1 MSGGVGESALM
12 SAALDTAAVTAAEA
26 VAADAAAIAA
36 ANIAA
41 TTTATAAGTTAAG
54 ATAAGAFDPLAFEGI
69 GQYMAQ
75 APVNPVTQAFNAGN
89 MANLTGNAPSAF
101 QGITELNASQTADLM
116 RNIDPRMVDAYQPYT
131 YESVANNAAT
141 NVTPRSITV
150 ADASG
155 VAPTSASTFTTAA
168 QQEAI
173 NNAARQQ
180 ALNPFVSVDESLA
193 RAGLENQIANQVK
206 NPSFLNQASAFA
218 KEYKNPLR
226 MAGTSLGINALIN
239 ADSKRYGVPRTEKYT
254 GPLSKF
260 SYNPSNYR
268 PDIPTPPANP
278 YRAQYAA
285 GGPVE
290 MMSNNAAMGS
300 NTMYPMANMST
311 SSFATPYQTPQ
322 STNML
327 ANMAPSG
334 GGAVNMMSGEPSMQ
348 GTRMAQG
355 GQVPSYGFGGFIGDS
370 INDIGSHLG
379 SMFKGGGSDFGNVGP
394 MLEGAQGPSKYDPA
408 TQKYVPDNAQPMA
421 QGGIA
426 RLATGGFF
434 KNVLGD
440 AAQLVGDV
448 GGGALNFVGNL
459 GEGRVSLAKPDHGG
473 DYQEDYSKNSYTYD
487 PNKYKTYTAPNPNTY
502 QAQYARGGIASLGSY
517 SDGGRMLKGP
527 GDGMSDSIPARIG
540 AKQEARLADGEF
552 VVPADVVSHL
562 GNGST
567 DAGAKQ
573 LYAMMDKV
581 RTART
586 GRKAQGR
593 QIKPNKYMPA

>member
-12 SAALDTAAVTAAEA
+12 SAAFADTAALTAAEA

-36 ANIAA
+36 ANAA
-41 TTTATAAGTTAAG
+41 AATTATAAGTTAAG
-54 ATAAGAFDPLAFEGI
+54 AMGAGTTAANLFDPLAFEGI

-75 APVNPVTQAFNAGN
+75 APVNPVTQAVNAGN

-101 QGITELNASQTADLM
+101 QGITELNAAETADLM
-116 RNIDPRMVDAYQPYT
+116 RNIDPRMIDTLQP
-131 YESVANNAAT
+131 
-141 NVTPRSITV
+141 V
-150 ADASG
+150 ADTASL
-155 VAPTSASTFTTAA
+155 TD
-168 QQEAI
+168 Q
-173 NNAARQQ
+173 
-180 ALNPFVSVDESLA
+180 SLGQ
-193 RAGLENQIANQVK
+193 AGLQNQIANQIKPPGFMNGV
-206 NPSFLNQASAFA
+206 SSFA
-218 KEYKNPLR
+218 KEYKGPLT
-226 MAGTSLGINALIN
+226 MAGTSLGINALMN
-239 ADSKRYGVPRTEKYT
+239 ADSKRYGVPGAEKYT

-290 MMSNNAAMGS
+290 MMSNQNAMGA
-300 NTMYPMANMST
+300 NTMYPMSNMAA
-311 SSFATPYQTPQ
+311 SSFATPYQSPV

-327 ANMAPSG
+327 APSG
-334 GGAVNMMSGEPSMQ
+334 DTGVGMGGEPNMQ

-379 SMFKGGGSDFGNVGP
+379 SMFKGGSGDFGNVGP
-394 MLEGAQGPSKYDPA
+394 MLDNAQAPAGTRYDPVS
-408 TQKYVPDNAQPMA
+408 QKYVSNNAQPMA
-421 QGGIA
+421 EGGIA

-440 AAQLVGDV
+440 AAQLVGDI
-448 GGGALNFVGNL
+448 GGGAVNLVGNL
-459 GEGRVSLAKPDHGG
+459 GEGRLSLAKPDHGG
-473 DYQEDYSKNSYTYD
+473 GYQEDYSKNSYTYD

-502 QAQYARGGIASLGSY
+502 QAQYAGGGIASLGSY

-567 DAGAKQ
+567 DAGAKR
-573 LYAMMDKV
+573 LYSMMDKV
-581 RTART
+581 RQART

>member
-1 MSGGVGESALM
+1 MNGGIGEAALIN
-12 SAALDTAAVTAAEA
+12 ATLDTAGLTAAEA

-41 TTTATAAGTTAAG
+41 TTTATAAGTTAAGTTAAG

-89 MANLTGNAPSAF
+89 AANLTGNAPNAF

-116 RNIDPRMVDAYQPYT
+116 RNIDPRMINAYQPYF
-131 YESVANNAAT
+131 NPNA
-141 NVTPRSITV
+141 
-150 ADASG
+150 
-155 VAPTSASTFTTAA
+155 
-168 QQEAI
+168 
-173 NNAARQQ
+173 
-180 ALNPFVSVDESLA
+180 PFVEASFVETPSF
-193 RAGLENQIANQVK
+193 LEANQVTG
-206 NPSFLNQASAFA
+206 PSFLDQASAFA
-218 KEYKNPLR
+218 TEYKNPLTI
-226 MAGTSLGINALIN
+226 AGTSLGLKALMDV
-239 ADSKRYGVPRTEKYT
+239 DSRRYGVPPAEKYN

-268 PDIPTPPANP
+268 PDIVKPPTP
-278 YRAQYAA
+278 YRPQYAG

-290 MMSNNAAMGS
+290 MMSNNAAMGA

-334 GGAVNMMSGEPSMQ
+334 GGAVNAMSGEPSMQ
-348 GTRMAQG
+348 GTRMA
-355 GQVPSYGFGGFIGDS
+355 
-370 INDIGSHLG
+370 
-379 SMFKGGGSDFGNVGP
+379 
-394 MLEGAQGPSKYDPA
+394 E
-408 TQKYVPDNAQPMA
+408 
-421 QGGIA
+421 GGIA
-426 RLATGGFF
+426 RLASGGFF

-440 AAQLVGDV
+440 AAQLVGDA
-448 GGGALNFVGNL
+448 GMGAVNLVGNI
-459 GEGRVSLAKPDHGG
+459 GEGRLSLAKPDHGSG
-473 DYQEDYSKNSYTYD
+473 YQEDYSKNSYTYD
-487 PNKYKTYTAPNPNTY
+487 PNKYKTYTAPTPDTY
-502 QAQYARGGIASLGSY
+502 QTKYADGGIASLGSY

-567 DAGAKQ
+567 DAGAKK
-573 LYAMMDKV
+573 LYSMMDKV
-581 RTART
+581 RQART

>member
-12 SAALDTAAVTAAEA
+12 SAAFADTAALTAAEA

-36 ANIAA
+36 ANVAA

-54 ATAAGAFDPLAFEGI
+54 ATAANLFDPLAFEGI

-101 QGITELNASQTADLM
+101 QGITELNAPQTADLM

-131 YESVANNAAT
+131 YESVANNAAPNIT
-141 NVTPRSITV
+141 SNSTLPATTRSLAQTATSP
-150 ADASG
+150 AD
-155 VAPTSASTFTTAA
+155 
-168 QQEAI
+168 
-173 NNAARQQ
+173 
-180 ALNPFVSVDESLA
+180 FVSVDESLA
-193 RAGLENQIANQVK
+193 RAGLQNQIANQVK
-206 NPSFLNQASAFA
+206 NPSFLNQAAAFA
-218 KEYKNPLR
+218 KEYKNPLTI
-226 MAGTSLGINALIN
+226 AGTSLGLKALMDV
-239 ADSKRYGVPRTEKYT
+239 DSRRYGVPPAEKYN

-260 SYNPSNYR
+260 SYNPNNYR
-268 PDIPTPPANP
+268 PDIVKPPTP
-278 YRAQYAA
+278 YRPQYAG

-290 MMSNNAAMGS
+290 MMSNNAAMGA
-300 NTMYPMANMST
+300 NTMYPMANMAT

-348 GTRMAQG
+348 GTRMA
-355 GQVPSYGFGGFIGDS
+355 
-370 INDIGSHLG
+370 
-379 SMFKGGGSDFGNVGP
+379 
-394 MLEGAQGPSKYDPA
+394 E
-408 TQKYVPDNAQPMA
+408 
-421 QGGIA
+421 GGIA
-426 RLATGGFF
+426 RLASGGFF

-440 AAQLVGDV
+440 AAQLVGDA
-448 GGGALNFVGNL
+448 GMGAVNLVGNI
-459 GEGRVSLAKPDHGG
+459 GEGRLSLAKPDHGG
-473 DYQEDYSKNSYTYD
+473 GYQEDYSKNSYTYD
-487 PNKYKTYTAPNPNTY
+487 PNKYKTYTASTPDTY
-502 QAQYARGGIASLGSY
+502 QTKYAGGGIASLGSY

-540 AKQEARLADGEF
+540 RKQEARLADGEF

-581 RTART
+581 RQART

>member
-12 SAALDTAAVTAAEA
+12 SAAFDTAAFEGLAAAEA
-26 VAADAAAIAA
+26 ITTAEAIAA
-36 ANIAA
+36 AQAAAAA
-41 TTTATAAGTTAAG
+41 TATATAANAAGTTAAS
-54 ATAAGAFDPLAFEGI
+54 AFDPLAFEGI

-75 APVNPVTQAFNAGN
+75 APVNPVTQALNAGN
-89 MANLTGNAPSAF
+89 VANLTGNAPSAF
-101 QGITELNASQTADLM
+101 QGMGGFDTAGFEGMNDLTYNGFRELG
-116 RNIDPRMVDAYQPYT
+116 
-131 YESVANNAAT
+131 AAET
-141 NVTPRSITV
+141 
-150 ADASG
+150 
-155 VAPTSASTFTTAA
+155 
-168 QQEAI
+168 
-173 NNAARQQ
+173 
-180 ALNPFVSVDESLA
+180 
-193 RAGLENQIANQVK
+193 AGLESNLDPRYYRSLADTSIKSPIGADFEQMRANMPAYSAL
-206 NPSFLNQASAFA
+206 NAPLSTSPSALQGISSFA
-218 KEYKNPLR
+218 KEYKGPLT
-226 MAGTSLGINALIN
+226 MAGTSLGINALMN
-239 ADSKRYGVPRTEKYT
+239 ADSKRYGGPGAEKYT

-290 MMSNNAAMGS
+290 MMSNQNAMGA
-300 NTMYPMANMST
+300 NTMYPMSNMAT
-311 SSFATPYQTPQ
+311 SSFATPYQSPV

-327 ANMAPSG
+327 APSG
-334 GGAVNMMSGEPSMQ
+334 DIGVGMGGEPNMQ

-379 SMFKGGGSDFGNVGP
+379 SMFKGGSGDFGNVGP
-394 MLEGAQGPSKYDPA
+394 MLDNAQAPAGTRYDPVS
-408 TQKYVPDNAQPMA
+408 QKYVSNNAQPMA
-421 QGGIA
+421 EGGIA

-440 AAQLVGDV
+440 AAQLVGDI
-448 GGGALNFVGNL
+448 GGGAVNLVGNL
-459 GEGRVSLAKPDHGG
+459 GEGRLSLAKPDHGG
-473 DYQEDYSKNSYTYD
+473 GYQEDYSKNSYTYD

-502 QAQYARGGIASLGSY
+502 QAQYAGGGIASLGSY

-567 DAGAKQ
+567 DAGAKR
-573 LYAMMDKV
+573 LYSMMDKV
-581 RTART
+581 RQART

>member
-1 MSGGVGESALM
+1 MDGGIGEAALIN
-12 SAALDTAAVTAAEA
+12 ATLDTAALTAAEA

-36 ANIAA
+36 ANAA
-41 TTTATAAGTTAAG
+41 AATTATAAGTTAAG
-54 ATAAGAFDPLAFEGI
+54 ATAANLFDPLAFEGI

-89 MANLTGNAPSAF
+89 IANLTGNAPSAF
-101 QGITELNASQTADLM
+101 QGITELNAVETADLM
-116 RNIDPRMVDAYQPYT
+116 RNIDPRMIDAYQPYT

-141 NVTPRSITV
+141 NVTPRSITI

-155 VAPTSASTFTTAA
+155 VAPTSASTFTTVA

-173 NNAARQQ
+173 NNAAQQQ
-180 ALNPFVSVDESLA
+180 ALNPLMSVDESLG
-193 RAGLENQIANQVK
+193 RAGYRNLVSN

-218 KEYKNPLR
+218 KEYKNPLTI
-226 MAGTSLGINALIN
+226 AGTSLGLKALMDV
-239 ADSKRYGVPRTEKYT
+239 DSRRYGVPPAEKYN

-260 SYNPSNYR
+260 SYDPNNYR
-268 PDIPTPPANP
+268 PDIVKPPTP
-278 YRAQYAA
+278 YRPQYAG

-290 MMSNNAAMGS
+290 MMSNNAVMGA

-348 GTRMAQG
+348 GTRMA
-355 GQVPSYGFGGFIGDS
+355 
-370 INDIGSHLG
+370 
-379 SMFKGGGSDFGNVGP
+379 
-394 MLEGAQGPSKYDPA
+394 E
-408 TQKYVPDNAQPMA
+408 
-421 QGGIA
+421 GGIA
-426 RLATGGFF
+426 RLASGGFF
-434 KNVLGD
+434 KNIFGD
-440 AAQLVGDV
+440 AAQLVGDA
-448 GGGALNFVGNL
+448 GMGAVNLVGNI

-473 DYQEDYSKNSYTYD
+473 GYQEDYSKNSYTYD
-487 PNKYKTYTAPNPNTY
+487 PNKYKTYTTPTPDTY
-502 QAQYARGGIASLGSY
+502 QTKYADGGIASLGSY

-567 DAGAKQ
+567 DAGAKK
-573 LYAMMDKV
+573 LYSMMDKV
-581 RTART
+581 RQART

>member
-1 MSGGVGESALM
+1 MSGGVGETALM
-12 SAALDTAAVTAAEA
+12 SAAFDTAALTAADA

-54 ATAAGAFDPLAFEGI
+54 ATAAGTTAANLFEPYAFEGI

-89 MANLTGNAPSAF
+89 MANLTGNAPTAF
-101 QGITELNASQTADLM
+101 QGITELNAAETADLM
-116 RNIDPRMVDAYQPYT
+116 RNIDPRIVDTLQP
-131 YESVANNAAT
+131 
-141 NVTPRSITV
+141 V
-150 ADASG
+150 ADVTSTG
-155 VAPTSASTFTTAA
+155 LSLDAP
-168 QQEAI
+168 
-173 NNAARQQ
+173 
-180 ALNPFVSVDESLA
+180 VSVDQSLGQ
-193 RAGLENQIANQVK
+193 AGLQNQIANQVK
-206 NPSFLNQASAFA
+206 PPGFMNGVSSFAT
-218 KEYKNPLR
+218 EYKKPLM
-226 MAGTSLGINALIN
+226 MAGTSLGINALMN
-239 ADSKRYGVPRTEKYT
+239 ADSKRYGVPGAEKYT

-290 MMSNNAAMGS
+290 MMSNQNAMGA

-311 SSFATPYQTPQ
+311 SAFATPYQSPV

-327 ANMAPSG
+327 APSG
-334 GGAVNMMSGEPSMQ
+334 DTGVGMGGEPNMQ

-379 SMFKGGGSDFGNVGP
+379 SMFKGGSGDFGNVGP
-394 MLEGAQGPSKYDPA
+394 MLDNAQAPAGTKYDPVS
-408 TQKYVPDNAQPMA
+408 QKYVPENAQQMA
-421 QGGIA
+421 EGGIT
-426 RLATGGFF
+426 RLASGGFF

-448 GGGALNFVGNL
+448 GGGALNLIGNL
-459 GEGRVSLAKPDHGG
+459 GEGRLSLAKPDHGG
-473 DYQEDYSKNSYTYD
+473 GYQPEDYSKNSYTYD

-502 QAQYARGGIASLGSY
+502 QAQYAGGGIASLGSY

-573 LYAMMDKV
+573 LYSMMDKV
-581 RTART
+581 RSART

-593 QIKPNKYMPA
+593 QIKPQKYMPA

>member
-1 MSGGVGESALM
+1 MDGGIGEAALIN
-12 SAALDTAAVTAAEA
+12 ATLDTAGLTAAEA
-26 VAADAAAIAA
+26 IAADAAAIAA
-36 ANIAA
+36 ANAA
-41 TTTATAAGTTAAG
+41 AATTATAAGTTAAG

-89 MANLTGNAPSAF
+89 AANLTGNAPNAF
-101 QGITELNASQTADLM
+101 QGITELTDPQLAEVM
-116 RNIDPRMVDAYQPYT
+116 RNIDPRMVDTYQPYF
-131 YESVANNAAT
+131 NPNA
-141 NVTPRSITV
+141 
-150 ADASG
+150 
-155 VAPTSASTFTTAA
+155 
-168 QQEAI
+168 
-173 NNAARQQ
+173 
-180 ALNPFVSVDESLA
+180 PFVEAPLVDATTRSL
-193 RAGLENQIANQVK
+193 GLGNQIANQVTD
-206 NPSFLNQASAFA
+206 PSFLDQASAFA
-218 KEYKNPLR
+218 TEYKNPLTI
-226 MAGTSLGINALIN
+226 AGTSLGLKALMDV
-239 ADSKRYGVPRTEKYT
+239 DSRRYGVPPAEKYN

-268 PDIPTPPANP
+268 PDIVKPPTP
-278 YRAQYAA
+278 YRPQYAG

-290 MMSNNAAMGS
+290 MMSNNAVMGA

-348 GTRMAQG
+348 GTRMA
-355 GQVPSYGFGGFIGDS
+355 
-370 INDIGSHLG
+370 
-379 SMFKGGGSDFGNVGP
+379 
-394 MLEGAQGPSKYDPA
+394 E
-408 TQKYVPDNAQPMA
+408 
-421 QGGIA
+421 GGIA
-426 RLATGGFF
+426 RLASGGFF

-448 GGGALNFVGNL
+448 GMGAVNLVGNI
-459 GEGRVSLAKPDHGG
+459 GEGRVSLAKPDHGSG
-473 DYQEDYSKNSYTYD
+473 YQEDYSKNSYTYD
-487 PNKYKTYTAPNPNTY
+487 PNKYKTYTAPTPDTY
-502 QAQYARGGIASLGSY
+502 QTKYARGGIASLGSY

-527 GDGMSDSIPARIG
+527 GDGMSDSIPAKIG

-581 RTART
+581 RQART

>member
-12 SAALDTAAVTAAEA
+12 SAAFADTAALTAAEA
-26 VAADAAAIAA
+26 VAADAAAMAA

-54 ATAAGAFDPLAFEGI
+54 ATAAGVFDPLAFEGI

-101 QGITELNASQTADLM
+101 QGITELNAAETADLM
-116 RNIDPRMVDAYQPYT
+116 RNIDPRMVDTYQPYT
-131 YESVANNAAT
+131 YESVANNTVANNAAT
-141 NVTPRSITV
+141 NVTPRSITI

-180 ALNPFVSVDESLA
+180 ALNPFMSVDESLG
-193 RAGLENQIANQVK
+193 RAGYRNLVSN

-218 KEYKNPLR
+218 KEYKNPLTI
-226 MAGTSLGINALIN
+226 AGTSLGLKSLMDV
-239 ADSKRYGVPRTEKYT
+239 DSRRYGVPPAEKYN

-260 SYNPSNYR
+260 SYDPNNYR
-268 PDIPTPPANP
+268 PDIVKPPTP
-278 YRAQYAA
+278 YRPQYAG

-290 MMSNNAAMGS
+290 MMSNNAVMGA

-348 GTRMAQG
+348 GTRMA
-355 GQVPSYGFGGFIGDS
+355 
-370 INDIGSHLG
+370 
-379 SMFKGGGSDFGNVGP
+379 
-394 MLEGAQGPSKYDPA
+394 E
-408 TQKYVPDNAQPMA
+408 
-421 QGGIA
+421 GGIA
-426 RLATGGFF
+426 RLASGGFF

-440 AAQLVGDV
+440 AAQLVGDA
-448 GGGALNFVGNL
+448 GMGAVNLVGNV
-459 GEGRVSLAKPDHGG
+459 GEGRFSLAKPDHGDG
-473 DYQEDYSKNSYTYD
+473 YQPDNYSKNSYTYD
-487 PNKYKTYTAPNPNTY
+487 PNKYKTYTASTPDTY
-502 QAQYARGGIASLGSY
+502 QTKYVGGGIASLGSY

-573 LYAMMDKV
+573 LYSMMDKV
-581 RTART
+581 RQART

>member
-1 MSGGVGESALM
+1 MSGGVGETALM
-12 SAALDTAAVTAAEA
+12 SAAFDTAAFEGLAAAEA
-26 VAADAAAIAA
+26 ITTAEAIAA
-36 ANIAA
+36 AEAAAAA
-41 TTTATAAGTTAAG
+41 TATATAANAAG
-54 ATAAGAFDPLAFEGI
+54 TMGASAFDPLAFEGI

-75 APVNPVTQAFNAGN
+75 APVNPVTQAVNAGN

-101 QGITELNASQTADLM
+101 QGITELNAPQTADLM
-116 RNIDPRMVDAYQPYT
+116 RNIDPRMIDTLQP
-131 YESVANNAAT
+131 
-141 NVTPRSITV
+141 V
-150 ADASG
+150 ADVTSRGVSLDGGANTLQSQMNLSNRVGNIGQVQDMMPAFNSG
-155 VAPTSASTFTTAA
+155 PMS
-168 QQEAI
+168 
-173 NNAARQQ
+173 
-180 ALNPFVSVDESLA
+180 
-193 RAGLENQIANQVK
+193 QIK
-206 NPSFLNQASAFA
+206 SPGFLDQASAFA
-218 KEYKNPLR
+218 TEYKNPLR
-226 MAGTSLGINALIN
+226 MVGTSLGLNALMN
-239 ADSKRYGVPRTEKYT
+239 ADSKRYGVPGTEKYT

-290 MMSNNAAMGS
+290 QMSNNAAMGA

-311 SSFATPYQTPQ
+311 SAFATPYQAPV

-327 ANMAPSG
+327 APSG
-334 GGAVNMMSGEPSMQ
+334 DIGVGMGGEPNMQ

-379 SMFKGGGSDFGNVGP
+379 SMFKGGGGDFGNVGP
-394 MLEGAQGPSKYDPA
+394 MLESVQGPSKYDPA

-421 QGGIA
+421 EGGIA
-426 RLATGGFF
+426 RLASGGFF

-440 AAQLVGDV
+440 AAQLVGDI
-448 GGGALNFVGNL
+448 GGGALNLVGNL
-459 GEGRVSLAKPDHGG
+459 GEGRLSLAKPDHGG
-473 DYQEDYSKNSYTYD
+473 GYLPEDYSKNSYTYD
-487 PNKYKTYTAPNPNTY
+487 PNKYKTYNAPNPNTY
-502 QAQYARGGIASLGSY
+502 KAQYAGGGIASLGSY

>member
-12 SAALDTAAVTAAEA
+12 SAAFDTAALTAADA

-54 ATAAGAFDPLAFEGI
+54 ATAANLFEPYAFEGI

-101 QGITELNASQTADLM
+101 QGITELNAAETADLM
-116 RNIDPRMVDAYQPYT
+116 RNIDPRMVDTLQP
-131 YESVANNAAT
+131 
-141 NVTPRSITV
+141 V
-150 ADASG
+150 ADVTSRCLSLD
-155 VAPTSASTFTTAA
+155 AP
-168 QQEAI
+168 
-173 NNAARQQ
+173 
-180 ALNPFVSVDESLA
+180 VSVDQSLGQ
-193 RAGLENQIANQVK
+193 AGLQNQIANQVK
-206 NPSFLNQASAFA
+206 PSGFMDGVSSFA

-226 MAGTSLGINALIN
+226 MVGTSLGINALMN
-239 ADSKRYGVPRTEKYT
+239 ADSKRYGVPGAEKYT

-290 MMSNNAAMGS
+290 MMSNQNAMGA

-311 SSFATPYQTPQ
+311 SAFATPYQSPV

-327 ANMAPSG
+327 APSG
-334 GGAVNMMSGEPSMQ
+334 DIGVGMGGEPNMQ

-379 SMFKGGGSDFGNVGP
+379 SMFKGGGGDFGNVGP
-394 MLEGAQGPSKYDPA
+394 MLDNAQAPAGTRYDPVS
-408 TQKYVPDNAQPMA
+408 QKYVPDNAQPMA
-421 QGGIA
+421 EGGIA
-426 RLATGGFF
+426 RLASGGFF

-440 AAQLVGDV
+440 AAQLFGDI
-448 GGGALNFVGNL
+448 GGGAVNLVGNL
-459 GEGRVSLAKPDHGG
+459 GEGRLSLAKPDHGG
-473 DYQEDYSKNSYTYD
+473 GYQEDYSKNSYTYD

-502 QAQYARGGIASLGSY
+502 QAQYAGGGIASLGSY

-527 GDGMSDSIPARIG
+527 GDGMSDSIPAKIG

-573 LYAMMDKV
+573 LYSMMDKV
-581 RTART
+581 RQART

>member
-12 SAALDTAAVTAAEA
+12 SAAFDTAAFEGLAAAEA
-26 VAADAAAIAA
+26 ITTAEAIAA
-36 ANIAA
+36 AQAAAAA
-41 TTTATAAGTTAAG
+41 TATATAANAAGTTAAS
-54 ATAAGAFDPLAFEGI
+54 AFDPLAFEGI

-75 APVNPVTQAFNAGN
+75 APVNPVTQAVNAGN
-89 MANLTGNAPSAF
+89 MANLAGNAPSAF
-101 QGITELNASQTADLM
+101 QGMGGFDTAGFEGMNDLTYNGMRELGAAETADVM
-116 RNIDPRMVDAYQPYT
+116 RNIDPRMVDTLRP
-131 YESVANNAAT
+131 
-141 NVTPRSITV
+141 V
-150 ADASG
+150 ADLTPKG
-155 VAPTSASTFTTAA
+155 VPIEGG
-168 QQEAI
+168 Q
-173 NNAARQQ
+173 NALQ
-180 ALNPFVSVDESLA
+180 S
-193 RAGLENQIANQVK
+193 QIDLSNRVGNISQVK
-206 NPSFLNQASAFA
+206 DMMPAFNSGPVSQVSSPGFMNGVSSFA
-218 KEYKNPLR
+218 KEYKGPLT
-226 MAGTSLGINALIN
+226 MAGTSLGINALMN
-239 ADSKRYGVPRTEKYT
+239 ADSKRYGVPGAEKYT

-290 MMSNNAAMGS
+290 MMSNQNAMGA

-311 SSFATPYQTPQ
+311 SAFATPYQSPV

-327 ANMAPSG
+327 APSG
-334 GGAVNMMSGEPSMQ
+334 DTGVGMGGEPNMQ
-348 GTRMAQG
+348 GTRMA
-355 GQVPSYGFGGFIGDS
+355 
-370 INDIGSHLG
+370 
-379 SMFKGGGSDFGNVGP
+379 
-394 MLEGAQGPSKYDPA
+394 E
-408 TQKYVPDNAQPMA
+408 
-421 QGGIA
+421 GGIT
-426 RLATGGFF
+426 RLASGGFF

-448 GGGALNFVGNL
+448 GGGALNLIGNL
-459 GEGRVSLAKPDHGG
+459 GEGRLSLAKPDHGG
-473 DYQEDYSKNSYTYD
+473 GYQPEDYSKNSYTYD

-502 QAQYARGGIASLGSY
+502 QAQYAGGGIASLGSY
-517 SDGGRMLKGP
+517 SDGGRMFKGP
-527 GDGMSDSIPARIG
+527 GDGMSDSIPAKIG

-581 RTART
+581 RSART

-593 QIKPNKYMPA
+593 QIKPQKYMPA

>member
-12 SAALDTAAVTAAEA
+12 SAAFDTAAFEGLAAAEAITTAEA
-26 VAADAAAIAA
+26 VAAAQAAAAATA
-36 ANIAA
+36 AN
-41 TTTATAAGTTAAG
+41 AAGTTAAS
-54 ATAAGAFDPLAFEGI
+54 AFDPLAFEGI

-75 APVNPVTQAFNAGN
+75 APVNPVTQAVNAGN

-101 QGITELNASQTADLM
+101 QGMGGFDTAGFEGMNDLTYNGMRELG
-116 RNIDPRMVDAYQPYT
+116 
-131 YESVANNAAT
+131 AAET
-141 NVTPRSITV
+141 
-150 ADASG
+150 
-155 VAPTSASTFTTAA
+155 
-168 QQEAI
+168 
-173 NNAARQQ
+173 
-180 ALNPFVSVDESLA
+180 
-193 RAGLENQIANQVK
+193 AGLERNLDPQLYRSLAPTNLAEAPISVDQSLGQAGLQNQIANQVK
-206 NPSFLNQASAFA
+206 PPGFMDGVSSFA

-226 MAGTSLGINALIN
+226 MVGTSLGINALMN
-239 ADSKRYGVPRTEKYT
+239 ADSKRYGVPGAEKYT

-290 MMSNNAAMGS
+290 MMSNQNAMGA

-311 SSFATPYQTPQ
+311 SAFATPYQSPV

-327 ANMAPSG
+327 APSG
-334 GGAVNMMSGEPSMQ
+334 DTGVGMGGEPNMQ

-379 SMFKGGGSDFGNVGP
+379 SMFKGSGGDFGNVGP
-394 MLEGAQGPSKYDPA
+394 MLDNAQGPSKYDPA

-421 QGGIA
+421 EGGIA
-426 RLATGGFF
+426 RLASGGFF

-440 AAQLVGDV
+440 AAQLVGDI
-448 GGGALNFVGNL
+448 GGGAVNLVGNL
-459 GEGRVSLAKPDHGG
+459 GEGRLSLAKPDHGG
-473 DYQEDYSKNSYTYD
+473 GYQPEDYSKNSYTYD

-502 QAQYARGGIASLGSY
+502 QAQYAGGGIASLGSY

-540 AKQEARLADGEF
+540 RKQEARLADGEF

-567 DAGAKQ
+567 DAGAKR
-573 LYAMMDKV
+573 LYSMMDKV
-581 RTART
+581 RQART

>member
-1 MSGGVGESALM
+1 M
-12 SAALDTAAVTAAEA
+12 SAAFDTAAFEGLAAAEA
-26 VAADAAAIAA
+26 ITTAEAIAA
-36 ANIAA
+36 AQAAAAA
-41 TTTATAAGTTAAG
+41 TATATAANAAGTTAAS
-54 ATAAGAFDPLAFEGI
+54 AFDPLAFEGI

-75 APVNPVTQAFNAGN
+75 APVNPVTQAVNAGN
-89 MANLTGNAPSAF
+89 MANLAGNAPSAF
-101 QGITELNASQTADLM
+101 QGMGGFDTAGFEGMNDLTYNGFRELG
-116 RNIDPRMVDAYQPYT
+116 
-131 YESVANNAAT
+131 AAET
-141 NVTPRSITV
+141 
-150 ADASG
+150 
-155 VAPTSASTFTTAA
+155 
-168 QQEAI
+168 
-173 NNAARQQ
+173 
-180 ALNPFVSVDESLA
+180 
-193 RAGLENQIANQVK
+193 AGLESNLDPRYYRGLADTSIKSPIGADFEQMPANMPAYSAL
-206 NPSFLNQASAFA
+206 NAPLSTSPSALQGVSSFA
-218 KEYKNPLR
+218 KEYKGPLT
-226 MAGTSLGINALIN
+226 MAGTSLGINALMN
-239 ADSKRYGVPRTEKYT
+239 ADSKRYGVPGAEKYT

-290 MMSNNAAMGS
+290 MMSNQNAMGA

-311 SSFATPYQTPQ
+311 SAFATPYQSPV

-327 ANMAPSG
+327 APSG
-334 GGAVNMMSGEPSMQ
+334 DTGVGMGGEPNMQ
-348 GTRMAQG
+348 GTRMA
-355 GQVPSYGFGGFIGDS
+355 
-370 INDIGSHLG
+370 
-379 SMFKGGGSDFGNVGP
+379 
-394 MLEGAQGPSKYDPA
+394 E
-408 TQKYVPDNAQPMA
+408 
-421 QGGIA
+421 GGIT
-426 RLATGGFF
+426 RLASGGFF

-448 GGGALNFVGNL
+448 GGGALNLIGNL
-459 GEGRVSLAKPDHGG
+459 GEGRLSLAKPDHGG
-473 DYQEDYSKNSYTYD
+473 GYQPEDYSKNSYTYD

-502 QAQYARGGIASLGSY
+502 QAQYAGGGIASLGSY

-527 GDGMSDSIPARIG
+527 GDGMSDSIPAKIG

-581 RTART
+581 RSART

-593 QIKPNKYMPA
+593 QIKPQKYMPA